1 MTDEQIASLITAA
14 EDRASILYLSVTR
27 DAYEDGN
34 LMDKLVECIDAQ
46 AAEITRLR
54 EAQWAVRHAD
64 TANDMVLMGMARDS
78 AIAERDAARAEN
90 ARLRD
95 ALFPFAEQ
103 AYRYEPEED
112 DGGEEAFLSRF
123 LIRHLRAARAALA
136 QETQP

>member
-54 EAQWAVRHAD
+54 EALEAIEALGSDGEHSGDRHARCRD
-64 TANDMVLMGMARDS
+64 TA
-78 AIAERDAARAEN
+78 RAT
-90 ARLRD
+90 
-95 ALFPFAEQ
+95 
-103 AYRYEPEED
+103 
-112 DGGEEAFLSRF
+112 
-123 LIRHLRAARAALA
+123 LA